1 MRKSIKI
8 EDIILDAG
16 TQVRADIR
24 SDVVTEYA
32 EAYLAKAKLPPVD
45 AFHDGGKYLLA
56 DGFHR
61 VMGASKAGL
70 TSLEAEVHRGT
81 RLDCIKF
88 ALSANAHHGVR
99 RTNADKRH
107 AVEIALREF
116 PKLSNV
122 AIAEICAVSAPFVLD
137 LRKDQGVTVTPC
149 SSATDSESTKLDSEA
164 KRVGLD
170 GKAYKL
176 PVPQPRKPVPQPPKP
191 AAKIPPVPQPK
202 AEQKPP
208 PAPKDVLDKTGHPI
222 PPPIVELWYEADK
235 VQELLTQISNIKG
248 VLRNAQDNKNI
259 IFAEVNFSSALSNLD
274 QAYTDI
280 KTAKPYAVCTSCQG
294 VTNDTCTFCKSRG
307 FISQFRF
314 ETCAPRELKEIR
326 FKARK

>member
-24 SDVVTEYA
+24 SDVVEDYS
-32 EAYLAKAKLPPVD
+32 ESFKAKSKFPPVD
-45 AFHDGGKYLLA
+45 VFHDGGKYLLA

-99 RTNADKRH
+99 RTNADKLRS
-107 AVEIALREF
+107 VEIALKEF
-116 PKLSNV
+116 PKLANR
-122 AIAEICAVSAPFVLD
+122 AIAEICAVSHPFVATI
-137 LRKDQGVTVTPC
+137 RPAQVVTVTTC
-149 SSATDSESTKLDSEA
+149 TSATASESTKVTEPE
-164 KRVGLD
+164 KRIGLD

-202 AEQKPP
+202 AETKPP

-235 VQELLTQISNIKG
+235 VQELLTANQQHQG
-248 VLRNAQDNKNI
+248 CAPEAQDDKNI

-294 VTNDTCTFCKSRG
+294 VTNDTCTFCKGRG